1 MIPRRG
7 WSSIV
12 RRFSRRN
19 SLRMSTMR
27 SRWKKRRKRR
37 GSSISMK
44 TAADKKT
51 ALLTVFFVVMIDLMG
66 FGIVLP
72 LLPFYASRF
81 GVSAVMIGL
90 LYSVYSFS
98 QLVFSPFWGGL
109 SDRIGR
115 RPVMLVS
122 TLGASLAYVLFG
134 FAHTFAILFLSRLLA
149 G

>member
-51 ALLTVFFVVMIDLMG
+51 ALLTVFLVVLIDLMG

-72 LLPFYASRF
+72 LLPFYASKF
-81 GVSAVMIGL
+81 NAGPVVVGL
-90 LYSVYSFS
+90 LFAVYSLS
-98 QLVFSPFWGGL
+98 QLIF
-109 SDRIGR
+109 
-115 RPVMLVS
+115 
-122 TLGASLAYVLFG
+122 
-134 FAHTFAILFLSRLLA
+134 
-149 G
+149 